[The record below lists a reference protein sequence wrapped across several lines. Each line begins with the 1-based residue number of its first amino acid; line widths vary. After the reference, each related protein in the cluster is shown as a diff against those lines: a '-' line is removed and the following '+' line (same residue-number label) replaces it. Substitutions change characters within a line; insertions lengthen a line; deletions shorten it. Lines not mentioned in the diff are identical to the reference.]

1 MTLVPDIST
10 VVDDHG
16 MLITWAVRRLN
27 VPLDQR
33 EDARQGGAV
42 GLLNALRRFDS
53 QKGSYPGF
61 AASHV
66 LEEVRVAAGMTR
78 KRELGTTGLDAL
90 TDSRQI
96 ASIDDRLEE
105 IERGDARAAARQFLH
120 ELVGEDA
127 YVARRVYAEGAT
139 QTEVAAELGTYKMAV
154 SRRLAA
160 IKERAA
166 TQLARYADAA

>member
-1 MTLVPDIST
+1 

-16 MLITWAVRRLN
+16 NLITWAVRRLN

-33 EDARQGGAV
+33 EDARQGGAL
-42 GLLNALRRFDS
+42 GLLNALHRFDP
-53 QKGSYPGF
+53 QKGSYRGF

-78 KRELGTTGLDAL
+78 KRQLRTTDLDAVS
-90 TDSRQI
+90 DSMRI
-96 ASIDDRLEE
+96 ASIDDPLEA
-105 IERGDARAAARQFLH
+105 IARCDAHAAARRFLD
-120 ELVGEDA
+120 ELVGDDA

-160 IKERAA
+160 IEERAA
-166 TQLARYADAA
+166 TQLACYADAA